1 MIEMLESVRK
11 SALAGLALLFSLA
24 AAQLSIP
31 LHGLTRDKNKES
43 EIVQVTVHA
52 GYDGCQVDLDA
63 TMAGKTDP
71 LGVLVLDEVEP
82 TDHYLHVK
90 CPDQPEMTFF
100 ISPHAGDM
108 VDIQPGSA
116 SSTAAEPTGTPLE
129 VAQAKIELRQLI
141 QDAVRL
147 RARGHIDEAVQHLR
161 DAAKMDPG
169 NSDLH
174 RELGITFLLVK
185 EWKRAEVEMLEAIRH
200 DPSDSDAHNG
210 LGYALEK
217 QGRLDDALK
226 EYRIATHLDP
236 DDPSYRQHY
245 VDALSK
251 VVGQQTEKKK

>member
-1 MIEMLESVRK
+1 MMPSARIRAIAGPTILI
-11 SALAGLALLFSLA
+11 ALAAFLPIILLSA
-24 AAQLSIP
+24 S
-31 LHGLTRDKNKES
+31 TRDNEKET
-43 EIVQVTVHA
+43 EIVRATIHA
-52 GYDGCQVDLDA
+52 GHEGCQVDMDA
-63 TMAGKTDP
+63 TPVGKTDP
-71 LGVLVLDEVEP
+71 MGILMLDEVEP
-82 TDHYLHVK
+82 TDHYVHVR
-90 CPDQPEMTFF
+90 CAGQPEMTFF
-100 ISPHAGDM
+100 ISPKAGDK
-108 VDIQPGSA
+108 VDIQPGSS

-147 RARGHIDEAVQHLR
+147 RARGHIDESVQRLR
-161 DAAKMDPG
+161 DAAKMDPE

-185 EWKRAEVEMLEAIRH
+185 DWKRAEVEMMEALRH

-217 QGRLDDALK
+217 QGRLDDAVK

-236 DDPSYRQHY
+236 DDLSYRQHY

-251 VVGQQTEKKK
+251 TMGQSTEKK